1 MTTGCSKGYN
11 ITEAVSNELAGA
23 CLTTV
28 RGWLTQWSQK
38 KHRAKKWHL
47 RRKQRSGKCV
57 ENATPIRT

>member
-28 RGWLTQWSQK
+28 RGWIT
-38 KHRAKKWHL
+38 HL
-47 RRKQRSGKCV
+47 VTEKAQS
-57 ENATPIRT
+57 